1 MGEKSRRNN
10 KTGNDAATSSV
21 ADRAA
26 TATAAAASLGTTS
39 SNDEHVNFIE
49 DPVLS
54 RFIFGYCTEMY
65 LQSNNL

>member
-39 SNDEHVNFIE
+39 SRCYHGSTID
-49 DPVLS
+49 
-54 RFIFGYCTEMY
+54 RFQPNSEYMKA
-65 LQSNNL
+65 L